1 MHIRPPILDNP
12 TLQPRHPH
20 FLERLQPHVPTLHI
34 DPTRI
39 RRILQPQ
46 YPQPGGKGGESLGD
60 ERRGDGAGE
69 DEGGE
74 GGEEG
79 EEREER
85 GGVGEVEGC

>member
-1 MHIRPPILDNP
+1 M
-12 TLQPRHPH
+12 
-20 FLERLQPHVPTLHI
+20 
-34 DPTRI
+34 
-39 RRILQPQ
+39 
-46 YPQPGGKGGESLGD
+46 GD